1 MNDFREYSNY
11 CDRYLAHHGIKGQH
25 WGVKNGPPYPLDKKV
40 SKAIKAGKNETRS
53 SDNGHKVG
61 TQKTS
66 AYTQKNW
73 TLTNGQLNQFG
84 GWDEFHK
91 KSEEFQDQYRD
102 TDKGLREVN
111 EYKVRENDGSITTK
125 WVNPLEMKEFKSMIE
140 NNFDHDS
147 RYANG
152 LGIND
157 EAKREI
163 NKYGFSEYQ
172 EVVAAVNNYDKNNPY
187 VSNNCSKCADCME
200 LVKRG
205 MNPNYFSAGRSK
217 FGMMSSANAYHWDG
231 AVDYKE
237 KSYENI
243 ENRIK
248 KFGNKGSGTIGI
260 RRADGSGHAM
270 HFSTVKDR
278 ETGEY
283 RIEVQ
288 DGQWG
293 HVYKNLKEA
302 LADQGHDPTKFCR
315 ITRLDNAT
323 PNIEHMI
330 EDSVIRIDSVD
341 HLNSR
346 NGVRD
351 LKNTTGSG
359 DISINDWNTMNR
371 NINAKSD
378 FARKDWH

>member
-1 MNDFREYSNY
+1 
-11 CDRYLAHHGIKGQH
+11 
-25 WGVKNGPPYPLDKKV
+25 
-40 SKAIKAGKNETRS
+40 
-53 SDNGHKVG
+53 
-61 TQKTS
+61 
-66 AYTQKNW
+66 
-73 TLTNGQLNQFG
+73 
-84 GWDEFHK
+84 
-91 KSEEFQDQYRD
+91 
-102 TDKGLREVN
+102 
-111 EYKVRENDGSITTK
+111 
-125 WVNPLEMKEFKSMIE
+125 
-140 NNFDHDS
+140 
-147 RYANG
+147 
-152 LGIND
+152 
-157 EAKREI
+157 
-163 NKYGFSEYQ
+163 
-172 EVVAAVNNYDKNNPY
+172 
-187 VSNNCSKCADCME
+187 ME

-359 DISINDWNTMNR
+359 DISINNWNTMNR

-378 FARKDWH
+378 FAKKDWH